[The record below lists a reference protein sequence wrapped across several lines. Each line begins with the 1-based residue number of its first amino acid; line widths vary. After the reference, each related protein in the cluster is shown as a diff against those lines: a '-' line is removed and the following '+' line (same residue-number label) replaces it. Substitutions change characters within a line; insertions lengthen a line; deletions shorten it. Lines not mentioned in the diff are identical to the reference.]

1 MFTHVKDKPVLQ
13 ELKAITTEHG
23 RRYITPDGLKYPS
36 VTTVL
41 GAQPEKKAG
50 LLAWRKRV
58 GEEEA
63 NKISHRAST
72 RGTAVHELAE
82 NYLNNKE
89 DWADGFMPAN
99 IFSFNAIK
107 PILDDHVD
115 NIYWQEA
122 PLYSDKLKTAGRV
135 DMICEWKGELA
146 IVDFKTSRKPKK
158 REWITDYFLQM
169 AFYSAALFEQTGL
182 VAKKG
187 VIVMTV
193 DDNPSEVF
201 EESTF
206 EWLPKFIDVRKQ
218 YDSY

>member
-1 MFTHVKDKPVLQ
+1 MPFNHITDKPTLP
-13 ELKAITTEHG
+13 ELEAITTPQG
-23 RRYITPDGLKYPS
+23 RTYRINGKSYPS

-82 NYLNNKE
+82 NYLNNME
-89 DWADGFMPAN
+89 NWSDGFMPAN
-99 IFSFNAIK
+99 LFSFNAIK
-107 PILDDHVD
+107 PIIDENVD

-122 PLYSDKLKTAGRV
+122 PLYSDKLQTAGRV

-182 VAKKG
+182 KAKKG
-187 VIVMTV
+187 VIVMTI
-193 DDNPSEVF
+193 DDSEPAVF

-206 EWLPKFIDVRKQ
+206 EWLPKFIEVRKQ
-218 YDSY
+218 YVA